1 MPLLRQHRRIV
12 LENHAGSCY
21 SYNQLPIL
29 IIRDKEMSAETVVET
44 TDVQTAPAAAAG
56 DATVAKGKKK
66 KKETYRV
73 MQYLLKV
80 GKIES
85 KQDTFPSDQFILKN
99 LPDAIRKTDGASK
112 KAKIILGLAA
122 ATLVLGLGGII
133 APLVLGL
140 TGVIGTAT
148 AMVGGAI
155 SLSLGVAAGMVA
167 QDQAQDFGK
176 EFGEGLGKRLLAK
189 HLVEKGRELN
199 AQRKA
204 NAEQRRKE
212 RAAEKAAKKASDAQN
227 DSKPAA
233 EQGAASKLFSGAL
246 KLKKA
251 WDDNAPKDTKD
262 KATEGIKNA
271 GDAAKKKIGSL
282 YDRIKNRGKK
292 KGNDKAA

>member
-1 MPLLRQHRRIV
+1 
-12 LENHAGSCY
+12 
-21 SYNQLPIL
+21 
-29 IIRDKEMSAETVVET
+29 MSVETVAKTTET
-44 TDVQTAPAAAAG
+44 QTAPAASAG
-56 DATVAKGKKK
+56 DAAVAKKKK
-66 KKETYRV
+66 KKETYRI

-80 GKIES
+80 GKIEA
-85 KQDTFPSDQFILKN
+85 KQDTFPSDQFIFRN

-112 KAKIILGLAA
+112 KAKVILGLAA
-122 ATLVLGLGGII
+122 ATIILGLGGII
-133 APLVLGL
+133 APIVLGL

-155 SLSLGVAAGMVA
+155 SLSLGVASGMVV

-199 AQRKA
+199 EQRKA
-204 NAEQRRKE
+204 NAARRLKE
-212 RAAEKAAKKASDAQN
+212 RAAEKAAKKAAGAQN
-227 DSKPAA
+227 DSKPAT

-251 WDDNAPKDTKD
+251 WDDNAPKGTKD
-262 KATEGIKNA
+262 KAAEGIKNA
-271 GDAAKKKIGSL
+271 GETAKKKIGSL
-282 YDRIKNRGKK
+282 YDRLKNRGKK